1 MILIDLKEQYR
12 LEVKCFCRNVLSK
25 KGFIFT
31 DSGFKRYD
39 IYLDEF
45 VDVDCE
51 VVREIIEEHCVNWY
65 DFDVMEIIFPQDDF
79 PYLLNHQLNSY
90 KQYTPLLK
98 EMKPISQVN
107 NMRKKILKES
117 SKIRKQISKTKSSND
132 VLLFLLD
139 ELVFMDDGIFYRYDK
154 SSKMFEDV
162 SSKVIADMVSNHFN
176 ESDVHFSEAELVPH
190 LPTSDL
196 IPGYNQQIRI
206 YNEAEEMEEDF
217 HLVDGVIHSFQ

>member
-25 KGFIFT
+25 KGFIFS

-39 IYLDEF
+39 IYSDEF

-51 VVREIIEEHCVNWY
+51 AVREIIEEHCVNWY

-162 SSKVIADMVSNHFN
+162 SSKVIADMVSNQFN

-196 IPGYNQQIRI
+196 IPGYNHQIQI
-206 YNEAEEMEEDF
+206 YNEVGKLEEDF